1 MLLFVFGGAERKAL
15 EPVLSCLSSGIR
27 RGYEASSTS
36 TDGTWLALSADAAV
50 LDDLDLFLAVTRKPS
65 AGARGNRR

>member
-1 MLLFVFGGAERKAL
+1 MVSWPDVTLSAEA
-15 EPVLSCLSSGIR
+15 EPV
-27 RGYEASSTS
+27 
-36 TDGTWLALSADAAV
+36 AV